1 MRELRRLS
9 LLCISI
15 SSLIG
20 LIRGFR
26 MMMNPVSDTVIFSY
40 SDDRIKD
47 TIFANFKVFGLIF
60 FCLVG
65 IFSIVTLVSIIA
77 RKRIFGY
84 LMMVEGIFSTFF
96 VLTHIVYNGFSW
108 VHLPVIALCA
118 LIVVLGVIQTPK
130 EF

>member
-47 TIFANFKVFGLIF
+47 TIFSNFKVFGLIF

-65 IFSIVTLVSIIA
+65 VFGAITLVSIIA
-77 RKRIFGY
+77 RKRIYGY
-84 LMMVEGIFSTFF
+84 LMMVEGIFGSFF

-108 VHLPVIALCA
+108 VHLPLLSMGA